1 MPGPRIPLRYLAAWI
16 AVVAAIGSSSAFAI
30 EPFGFQ
36 FGASQQA
43 VEKAI
48 TDRGI
53 GTPSWFGKTLR
64 VQANSG
70 QFYMFNFCKGE
81 LVEVTGIFP
90 PNFDQMANIVDS
102 SITSYGQPVFVSAV
116 AGMADEGPIRPINI
130 YWKVDEKTFLRLMEM
145 PQSYS
150 LEYEMRNSCWKAP
163 R

>member
-1 MPGPRIPLRYLAAWI
+1 VTTTRTLLALLVPLVI
-16 AVVAAIGSSSAFAI
+16 SSPALAI

-53 GTPSWFGKTLR
+53 GAPSWLGKTLR
-64 VQANSG
+64 VQATSG
-70 QFYMFNFCKGE
+70 QFYMFNFCQGQ
-81 LVEVTGIFP
+81 LVEVTGMFP

-102 SITSYGQPVFVSAV
+102 SITSYGQPVLVSAV
-116 AGMADEGPIRPINI
+116 AGMADAGPLRPINI
-130 YWKVDEKTFLRLMEM
+130 YWKVDEKTFLRLMEL

-150 LEYEMRNSCWKAP
+150 LVYETRNSCWKVP